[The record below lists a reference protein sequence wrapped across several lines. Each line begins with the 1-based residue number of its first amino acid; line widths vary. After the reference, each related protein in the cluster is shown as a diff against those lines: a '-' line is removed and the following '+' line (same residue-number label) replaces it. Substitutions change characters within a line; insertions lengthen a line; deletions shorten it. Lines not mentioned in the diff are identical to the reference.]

1 MFSLLQILQG
11 EYLIE
16 KDFRLKMLRQSYKF
30 IGSDKV
36 LPLPCAVAFGG
47 QIARKL
53 NAIRLNSEKG
63 RQKTDF
69 IETPDTNV
77 ELRGAR
83 GAGGRDRLTTL
94 CEDSYQSRGHYQKF
108 GSASNCRLNLIEVS
122 KFDLDLTSNDTAVSS
137 KEGKGGGSS
146 SSHPRNRVTRLDAL
160 HRDAR
165 SASRMCHRV
174 RIGG

>member
-11 EYLIE
+11 KYLIE
-16 KDFRLKMLRQSYKF
+16 KDFRLKMLRPSYKF

-83 GAGGRDRLTTL
+83 CGTEGQINNAL
-94 CEDSYQSRGHYQKF
+94 CGF
-108 GSASNCRLNLIEVS
+108 V
-122 KFDLDLTSNDTAVSS
+122 
-137 KEGKGGGSS
+137 
-146 SSHPRNRVTRLDAL
+146 PVTRPLPKI
-160 HRDAR
+160 
-165 SASRMCHRV
+165 RV
-174 RIGG
+174 GIKLSFKSN